1 MRTSRWFGWGLV
13 ALGTVVATTA
23 LLGPWA
29 LDVIHYRTSPTTL
42 NQVVGGDAAAFL
54 VVAPVT
60 VLVGVLALRRHPAA
74 PVLALAPA
82 LFVTYTYT
90 QLIVGEEYL
99 RLPGNNERFFPLLL
113 AGFVL
118 AGAIAITAW
127 RSAAPEELPPMSR
140 RLARTMAV
148 VLGLV
153 AAFVVFGLHLSS
165 LVDAVRDH
173 PLRTE
178 YVSSPTPFWLVKL
191 MDLGIVVPVA
201 AATAVGLWRGAAW
214 AAKPAYAVIGGY
226 TLLAASVAGMGIQM
240 YANSDPDSS
249 LATAAAFV
257 TFTLA
262 FAAGSVTLYRPL
274 FGRSSPDGS
283 TDVVSQKGDNDEREL
298 SGAAR
303 RPPR

>member
-13 ALGTVVATTA
+13 ALGAVVGTTA
-23 LLGPWA
+23 LLGPWG

-74 PVLALAPA
+74 PVLALAPS

-113 AGFVL
+113 VGFVL
-118 AGAIAITAW
+118 AGASAITAW

-140 RLARTMAV
+140 RLARVMAV
-148 VLGLV
+148 VLGVVAVYLV
-153 AAFVVFGLHLSS
+153 VGLHLSS
-165 LVDAVRDH
+165 LVDAWRDH

-191 MDLGIVVPVA
+191 MDLGILVPVA
-201 AATAVGLWRGAAW
+201 AVAAVGLWRGAAW
-214 AAKPAYAVIGGY
+214 AAKPAYAIIGGY
-226 TLLAASVAGMGIQM
+226 TLLAASVAGMAITM

-249 LATAAAFV
+249 LAAVAAFV

-262 FAAGSVTLYRPL
+262 FAALSVALYRPL
-274 FGRSSPDGS
+274 FGRCVELS
-283 TDVVSQKGDNDEREL
+283 TGGPSQKGDNDEREL
-298 SGAAR
+298 SGATR
-303 RPPR
+303 RPAR

>member
-1 MRTSRWFGWGLV
+1 LV
-13 ALGTVVATTA
+13 ALGAIVGTTA
-23 LLGPWA
+23 LLGPWG

-42 NQVVGGDAAAFL
+42 NQVIGGDAAAFL

-60 VLVGVLALRRHPAA
+60 VAVGILALRRHPAA
-74 PVLALAPA
+74 PVLALAPS

-99 RLPGNNERFFPLLL
+99 RRPGNNERFFPLLL

-118 AGAIAITAW
+118 AGAIAVTAW
-127 RSAAPEELPPMSR
+127 RSAVPDELAPMSR
-140 RLARTMAV
+140 RLGRTMAV
-148 VLGLV
+148 VLGVVAVYLV
-153 AAFVVFGLHLSS
+153 VGLHLPS
-165 LVDAVRDH
+165 LVDAWRDH

-191 MDLGIVVPVA
+191 MDLGILVPVA
-201 AATAVGLWRGAAW
+201 AVATVGLWRGAAW
-214 AAKPAYAVIGGY
+214 AAKPAYAIIGGY

-249 LATAAAFV
+249 LTTVAAFV

-262 FAAGSVTLYRPL
+262 FAALSVTLYRPL
-274 FGRSSPDGS
+274 FDHPKEGERDA
-283 TDVVSQKGDNDEREL
+283 REL
-298 SGAAR
+298 SGTAR
-303 RPPR
+303 RPAR